1 MIDAYFHQ
9 IEQTL
14 NEFPNIRSTT
24 IQTKQY
30 SVKQGYI
37 RAVVVFDNGC
47 TLEFV
52 EVKDTDIPAK
62 MKYRY
67 QYMSIEK
74 QEIFRYDN
82 APHHR
87 DLPNFPHHKHANQQV
102 MSCQEPTLFEVLLE
116 IARYERQETV
126 GKSA

>member
-1 MIDAYFHQ
+1 MIIDAYFHQ
-9 IEQTL
+9 LEQTL

-30 SVKQGYI
+30 SIKQGYI
-37 RAVVVFDNGC
+37 RAVVIFDNGNS
-47 TLEFV
+47 LEFV
-52 EVKDTDIPAK
+52 EVKDIEIPAK

-67 QYMSIEK
+67 QYMSAEK

-87 DLPNFPHHKHANQQV
+87 HLPNFPHHKHSGQQV
-102 MSCQEPTLFEVLLE
+102 ISCQEPTLFDVLLE
-116 IARYERQETV
+116 IARYERQEHER
-126 GKSA
+126 